1 MKRGIKVFL
10 MAFIA
15 VLLLVAGYFVGYKQG
30 CDSIK
35 SAGRTIDQQTF
46 YAEIQ
51 ERADHRFLVR
61 GLSVN
66 DINYRGEFSF
76 SVTEGT
82 VLLWRGTAVA
92 LSDLGI
98 GDTIA
103 VTFHGEILESYPA
116 QIQEVV
122 KIQLLEDER

>member
-10 MAFIA
+10 TAFIA
-15 VLLLVAGYFVGYKQG
+15 VLLLAAVYFVGYKQG

-35 SAGRTIDQQTF
+35 GAGRMADQQTF

-51 ERADHRFLVR
+51 ERADDRFLVR

-76 SVTEGT
+76 SVTEET

-92 LSDLGI
+92 LSDLDI
-98 GDTIA
+98 GDAIA
-103 VTFHGEILESYPA
+103 VTFRGEILESYPA